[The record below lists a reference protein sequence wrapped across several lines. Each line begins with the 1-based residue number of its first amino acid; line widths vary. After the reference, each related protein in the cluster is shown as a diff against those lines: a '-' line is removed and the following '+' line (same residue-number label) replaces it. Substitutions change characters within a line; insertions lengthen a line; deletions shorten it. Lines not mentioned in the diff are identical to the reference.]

1 MSGGRFECTEGGSS
15 STLTTV
21 NGGRNYTS
29 SSPTLSGRGG
39 GDVNGILSSG
49 STTSSRGST
58 TLSSVGVGLLP
69 PLSQCIMLET
79 ITLDD
84 QKGTRSGELKRIFS
98 VADENSKTAQFKV
111 GSPAMVEDVRRLRG
125 SLLETSTKARDRVQ
139 KMQEC
144 VFKLDKYRFTYPP
157 KRRAKLSPSGGT
169 NAMVVG
175 NQIQQ
180 NPMEL
185 VNQRLDKNVGLIKR
199 VRTSVAESEARNIAL
214 SRQSVI
220 LDKDRDMLKSTS
232 GGGSVQDEQKIRVIP
247 AGGDGWDK
255 RMKRKRSIGALG
267 NRSVDGDY
275 EPKRTMH
282 QKPTSDPRSR
292 SLDPHGFGSCPS
304 NGGSGINKFDVTS
317 QLTSSNIRLT
327 PKIELENI
335 SLQNDRKDRGMNKLD
350 VASQLSSNIRLT
362 PKIEPENVSLQNDRR
377 GDRGFEFDKERVVV
391 VPNLNKLNILESNQ
405 IGCHSPVTKGKA
417 SRATRTGPGGPNSS
431 PNIPRTPGAH
441 EISEQ
446 PSSLNKVQTLGGV
459 NNRKRPMS
467 AGSPSPP
474 VTQWLGQRSQKNSR
488 TRRTNLVSP
497 VSIRDDIQALPEGYP
512 TPEISNRLISSE
524 TTSQLPKGVSNR
536 AQQYKMKP
544 ENVASPARFSESEES
559 GAGENKMKEKHVDY
573 GEIEDQSV
581 NEVKKIGSIASS
593 MKKNKVFVKV
603 DVEDGPRR
611 AGRSGRIQS
620 VSRVSVPQVT
630 EKMDSPGT
638 AKPVRSMRIGSE
650 KNDSKPGRPP
660 SKKFAERKVI
670 TRPGKALN
678 SGSPCFTGESDDD
691 HDELLE
697 AANFALKSKYL
708 ACSGSFWKKVE
719 PIFASVSSE
728 DTIYLR
734 QQLRFVEE
742 LDELFCDVSGA
753 DLNDLGEVGWTEPV
767 SKLNGTGLSIS
778 GKASDSL
785 TQSQEFDTLCG
796 MLDTEGYEKVNP
808 LYQRVLSAL
817 IGEDEIDD
825 NDHVSE
831 GQEFL
836 HYASDDSP
844 CITFGSE
851 CKDGDTLES
860 DLDSSGE
867 LINSDTGT
875 ASGFDENH
883 LGGSPSFSNS
893 SASAISSSD
902 CQYQLMCLDDKLM
915 LELQSIGLHPE
926 RVPDLAEGEDEQILK
941 EIQELK
947 KGLYQKAR
955 KTKVKLS
962 KIDKALLKEREV
974 ERREIEQIAMSK
986 LVDMAYKR
994 RMACRGGNYSRS
1006 GVSRVSKVAA
1016 LAFVKRTITR
1026 CRKFEATGKSCFNE
1040 PSLQKIILSASRC
1053 SNDGGPVDTVCTEAA
1068 ANVLLATGAV
1078 SVSVERP
1085 GPFGVKF
1092 DRGSNA
1098 FQSVSHSSVQTF
1110 AQCEPM
1116 SNRGK
1121 KREVLLE
1128 DVGNTA
1134 SRAVAPHGEVLLGNA
1149 KGSRIERDRDVSTG
1163 NFVAKI
1169 GRPSLGGFR
1178 GERKTKTKL
1187 KQQKLVQLSASGNGL
1202 FDKVR
1207 ETTEVYRP
1215 VSDFHETTTKD
1226 RNKVRGEVELPPPNK
1241 THLNSS
1247 KETQEPGLFGSLHLN
1262 DLDPASVS
1270 NELDEP
1276 QDLTS
1281 WLDFDVDGV
1290 QDHDSMGL
1298 EIPMDDLSE
1307 ILM

>member
-1 MSGGRFECTEGGSS
+1 MSGRFEGTEGGSS
-15 STLTTV
+15 STLTV

-39 GDVNGILSSG
+39 DVTGILSSG

-58 TLSSVGVGLLP
+58 TLSSVGLLP
-69 PLSQCIMLET
+69 PLSQCIMLDT
-79 ITLDD
+79 IALDD
-84 QKGTRSGELKRIFS
+84 QKGTRSGELRRILS
-98 VADENSKTAQFKV
+98 VAEENLTTTAQFKA
-111 GSPAMVEDVRRLRG
+111 GSPAVEDVRRFRG
-125 SLLETSTKARDRVQ
+125 SLLETSTKARDRVK
-139 KMQEC
+139 KMQES
-144 VFKLDKYRFTYPP
+144 VFKLDKYRFNYPP
-157 KRRAKLSPSGGT
+157 KRRAKLSSSCGT

-199 VRTSVAESEARNIAL
+199 VRTSVAESEARNSAL
-214 SRQSVI
+214 SRQSMI
-220 LDKDRDMLKSTS
+220 LDKDRDMLISTS
-232 GGGSVQDEQKIRVIP
+232 GGGSVLDEQKIRGMP

-255 RMKRKRSIGALG
+255 RMKRKRSIGAVG
-267 NRSVDGDY
+267 NRVVDGDY
-275 EPKRTMH
+275 EPKRAMH
-282 QKPTSDPRSR
+282 QKPTGDPRSR
-292 SLDPHGFGSCPS
+292 SLDPLGFGSCIS

-327 PKIELENI
+327 PKIDLENI
-335 SLQNDRKDRGMNKLD
+335 SLQNDRRDRGMSKLD
-350 VASQLSSNIRLT
+350 AASQLSSSIRLT
-362 PKIEPENVSLQNDRR
+362 PKIEPGNVSFQNDRK
-377 GDRGFEFDKERVVV
+377 DRGFGFDKERVLPKV
-391 VPNLNKLNILESNQ
+391 NNKLNILESNQ
-405 IGCHSPVTKGKA
+405 VGSHSPVTKGKA
-417 SRATRTGPGGPNSS
+417 SRATRAGCGGPNSS
-431 PNIPRTPGAH
+431 PKIPRTPGANDV
-441 EISEQ
+441 SEQ
-446 PSSLNKVQTLGGV
+446 PLSLNKVQTLGGV

-474 VTQWLGQRSQKNSR
+474 VAQCFGQRSQKNSR
-488 TRRTNLVSP
+488 TRRGNLVSP
-497 VSIRDDIQALPEGYP
+497 VSIHDDIQAVSEEYP
-512 TPEISNRLISSE
+512 TPETGNRLMSSE

-536 AQQYKMKP
+536 AQQYKMKL
-544 ENVASPARFSESEES
+544 ENVPSPARFSESEES
-559 GAGENKMKEKHVDY
+559 GAGENKLKDKHVDY

-593 MKKNKVFVKV
+593 MKKNKVFVKE

-611 AGRSGRIQS
+611 VGRSGRIQS
-620 VSRVSVPQVT
+620 VSRVSVPQIR

-660 SKKFAERKVI
+660 SKKFAERKAL
-670 TRPGKALN
+670 TRPGRTLN
-678 SGSPCFTGESDDD
+678 SCSSGFTGESDDD

-697 AANFALKSKYL
+697 AANFALKSRYL

-728 DTIYLR
+728 NTIYLR
-734 QQLRFVEE
+734 QQLRFAEE

-767 SKLNGTGLSIS
+767 SQLNDNGLSIS
-778 GKASDSL
+778 GRASDSL
-785 TQSQEFDTLCG
+785 IQSQEFDTLCG
-796 MLDTEGYEKVNP
+796 ILDTEGYEKVDP

-825 NDHVSE
+825 NDHVIE

-860 DLDSSGE
+860 DLDSGE
-867 LINSDTGT
+867 LMNSETGT

-893 SASAISSSD
+893 SASAIFSSD

-926 RVPDLAEGEDEQILK
+926 RVPDLAEGEDEQIIK

-947 KGLYQKAR
+947 KGLYQKTR
-955 KTKVKLS
+955 KNKVKLS

-974 ERREIEQIAMSK
+974 ERREIEQIAMNK
-986 LVDMAYKR
+986 LVEIAYKK

-1026 CRKFEATGKSCFNE
+1026 CRKFETTGKSCFSE

-1053 SNDGGPVDTVCTEAA
+1053 SNDGEPVDTGCTEAA
-1068 ANVLLATGAV
+1068 ANVPLAPGAV

-1085 GPFGVKF
+1085 GPCGVKF

-1098 FQSVSHSSVQTF
+1098 FQSLSHSSVQTF

-1128 DVGNTA
+1128 DVGNAA
-1134 SRAVAPHGEVLLGNA
+1134 SRAVAPHGVVLSGNV
-1149 KGSRIERDRDVSTG
+1149 KGSRIERDRDVSIGT
-1163 NFVAKI
+1163 FAAKI
-1169 GRPSLGGFR
+1169 GRPALGGFR

-1187 KQQKLVQLSASGNGL
+1187 KQQKLVQLSSSGNGL

-1215 VSDFHETTTKD
+1215 VSDFHETMTKD

-1270 NELDEP
+1270 NDLDGP

-1281 WLDFDVDGV
+1281 WLDFDVDV

>member
-1 MSGGRFECTEGGSS
+1 MSGGRFEGIEGGSS

-21 NGGRNYTS
+21 NGGGRNYTS

-39 GDVNGILSSG
+39 DVTGILSSG

-58 TLSSVGVGLLP
+58 TLSSVGLLP

-84 QKGTRSGELKRIFS
+84 QKGTRSGELKRIFN
-98 VADENSKTAQFKV
+98 VADENSTTAQFKV
-111 GSPAMVEDVRRLRG
+111 GSPAMVEDVRRFRG
-125 SLLETSTKARDRVQ
+125 SLVETSTKARDRVK
-139 KMQEC
+139 KMQES
-144 VFKLDKYRFTYPP
+144 VFKLDKYRFSYPP

-232 GGGSVQDEQKIRVIP
+232 GGGSVQDEQKIRVMP

-255 RMKRKRSIGALG
+255 RMKRKRSIGAVG
-267 NRSVDGDY
+267 NRAVDGDY
-275 EPKRTMH
+275 EPKRAMH

-350 VASQLSSNIRLT
+350 VTSQLSSNIRLT

-377 GDRGFEFDKERVVV
+377 ERGFGFDKERVVV
-391 VPNLNKLNILESNQ
+391 VPKLNKLNILESNQ

-417 SRATRTGPGGPNSS
+417 SRATRTGPGGINSS

-446 PSSLNKVQTLGGV
+446 PSSLNKVQTLGGA

-474 VTQWLGQRSQKNSR
+474 VTQWLAQRSQKNSR
-488 TRRTNLVSP
+488 TRRTNLISP
-497 VSIRDDIQALPEGYP
+497 VSIRDDIQAVPEGYP
-512 TPEISNRLISSE
+512 TPENGNRLMSSE
-524 TTSQLPKGVSNR
+524 TTSQLHKGVSNR

-559 GAGENKMKEKHVDY
+559 GAGENKMKDKHVDY

-581 NEVKKIGSIASS
+581 DEVKKIGSIASS
-593 MKKNKVFVKV
+593 MKKNKVFVKE

-611 AGRSGRIQS
+611 VGRSGRIQS
-620 VSRVSVPQVT
+620 VSRVSVPQIR

-678 SGSPCFTGESDDD
+678 SGSPGFTGESDDD

-697 AANFALKSKYL
+697 AANFALKSRYL

-742 LDELFCDVSGA
+742 LDELFCDASGA

-767 SKLNGTGLSIS
+767 SKLNGNGLSIS

-785 TQSQEFDTLCG
+785 TQSQEFDTLCR

-817 IGEDEIDD
+817 IGEDEMDD
-825 NDHVSE
+825 SDHVSE
-831 GQEFL
+831 GQEFF

-851 CKDGDTLES
+851 CKDADTLES

-875 ASGFDENH
+875 TSGFDENH

-926 RVPDLAEGEDEQILK
+926 RVPDLAEGEDEQIIK

-974 ERREIEQIAMSK
+974 ERREIEKIAMNK

-1026 CRKFEATGKSCFNE
+1026 CRKFEATGKSCFSE
-1040 PSLQKIILSASRC
+1040 SSLQKIILSASRC
-1053 SNDGGPVDTVCTEAA
+1053 SNDGEPVDTVCTEAA
-1068 ANVLLATGAV
+1068 ANVPLAPGAV

-1085 GPFGVKF
+1085 GPCGVKL

-1098 FQSVSHSSVQTF
+1098 FQSLSHSSVQTF

-1134 SRAVAPHGEVLLGNA
+1134 SRAVAPYGEVLLGNV
-1149 KGSRIERDRDVSTG
+1149 KGSRIERDRDLSTG

-1169 GRPSLGGFR
+1169 GRPLLGGFR

-1215 VSDFHETTTKD
+1215 VSDFNETTTKD

-1247 KETQEPGLFGSLHLN
+1247 KETREPGLFGSLHLN

-1270 NELDEP
+1270 NDLDEP

-1281 WLDFDVDGV
+1281 WLDFDVDV
-1290 QDHDSMGL
+1290 QDLDSMGL

>member
-1 MSGGRFECTEGGSS
+1 MSGRFEGAEGGSS

-39 GDVNGILSSG
+39 DVNGILSSG

-58 TLSSVGVGLLP
+58 TLSSVGLLP

-98 VADENSKTAQFKV
+98 VADENSTTAQFKV
-111 GSPAMVEDVRRLRG
+111 GSPATVEDVRRFRG
-125 SLLETSTKARDRVQ
+125 SLLENSTKARDRVK
-139 KMQEC
+139 KMDEC

-180 NPMEL
+180 NPTEL

-199 VRTSVAESEARNIAL
+199 VRTSVAEVSVCISEARNIAL
-214 SRQSVI
+214 SRQSII

-255 RMKRKRSIGALG
+255 RMKRKRSIGAVG
-267 NRSVDGDY
+267 NRAMDGDY
-275 EPKRTMH
+275 EPKRAMH
-282 QKPTSDPRSR
+282 QKPISDPRSR

-350 VASQLSSNIRLT
+350 VTSQFSSNIRLT
-362 PKIEPENVSLQNDRR
+362 PKIEPENVSLQNDRK
-377 GDRGFEFDKERVVV
+377 DRGFGFDKERVVV
-391 VPNLNKLNILESNQ
+391 VPKLNKLNILESNQ

-512 TPEISNRLISSE
+512 TPEISNRLMSSE

-559 GAGENKMKEKHVDY
+559 GAGENKMKDKHVDY

-611 AGRSGRIQS
+611 VGRSGRIQS

-660 SKKFAERKVI
+660 SKKLAERKVI

-678 SGSPCFTGESDDD
+678 SGSPGFTGESDDD

-697 AANFALKSKYL
+697 AANFALKSRYL

-742 LDELFCDVSGA
+742 LDELFCDASGA

-767 SKLNGTGLSIS
+767 SKLNGNGLSIS

-817 IGEDEIDD
+817 IGEDEMDD

-831 GQEFL
+831 GQEFF

-851 CKDGDTLES
+851 CKDADTLES

-926 RVPDLAEGEDEQILK
+926 RVPDLAEGEDEQIIK

-974 ERREIEQIAMSK
+974 ERREIEQIAMNK

-1026 CRKFEATGKSCFNE
+1026 CRKFEATGKSCFSE
-1040 PSLQKIILSASRC
+1040 ASLQKIILSASRC
-1053 SNDGGPVDTVCTEAA
+1053 STDGEPVDTVCTEAA
-1068 ANVLLATGAV
+1068 ANVPLAPGAV
-1078 SVSVERP
+1078 SVSVERH
-1085 GPFGVKF
+1085 GPSGVKF

-1098 FQSVSHSSVQTF
+1098 FQSLSHSSIQTF

-1134 SRAVAPHGEVLLGNA
+1134 SRAVAPHGEVLLGNV
-1149 KGSRIERDRDVSTG
+1149 KGSRIERDRDLSTG

-1169 GRPSLGGFR
+1169 GRPLLGGFR

-1215 VSDFHETTTKD
+1215 VSDFNETMTKD
-1226 RNKVRGEVELPPPNK
+1226 RNKVRGEVELPPSNK
-1241 THLNSS
+1241 THVNSS
-1247 KETQEPGLFGSLHLN
+1247 KETREPGLFGSLHLN

-1270 NELDEP
+1270 NDLDEP

-1281 WLDFDVDGV
+1281 WLDFDVDV
-1290 QDHDSMGL
+1290 QDIGSMGL